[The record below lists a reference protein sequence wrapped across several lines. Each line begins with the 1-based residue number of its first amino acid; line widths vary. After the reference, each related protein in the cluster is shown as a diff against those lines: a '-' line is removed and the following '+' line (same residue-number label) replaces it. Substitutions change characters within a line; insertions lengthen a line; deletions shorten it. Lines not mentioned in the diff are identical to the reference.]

1 MKKPSTTKMCCGLQT
16 HTKVIAI
23 INLLGIGSVATKV
36 VSHVRLAF
44 ETDITEVKI
53 LAIVNVLSNI
63 FWALAVILCLVGAIK
78 RKRFFLIPFMVG
90 QSISILI
97 CSIMCLLIMILGS
110 TVIAWI
116 SGGDSES
123 TGDVPVGEAVGM
135 LVVIVLI
142 VFGVMIGVSVYFL
155 VIVAKF
161 YKECRFTENSY
172 GQPQGMVLEP
182 IGTNEGSKMYVP
194 PDSQKPTLA

>member
-1 MKKPSTTKMCCGLQT
+1 MKKLSTTKMCCGLQT

-23 INLLGIGSVATKV
+23 INLIGIGLGATKV
-36 VSHVRLAF
+36 VSHVRFAF
-44 ETDITEVKI
+44 ETNISEAKA
-53 LAIVNVLSNI
+53 LAIVNVLSNA
-63 FWALAVILCLVGAIK
+63 FWAVAVILCLVGAIK

-97 CSIMCLLIMILGS
+97 CSIACLLIMILGS
-110 TVIAWI
+110 TVIAWV

-123 TGDVPVGEAVGM
+123 TGEIQGGEVVGM

-142 VFGVMIGVSVYFL
+142 FFGATIGVSVYFL
-155 VIVAKF
+155 LIVAKF
-161 YKECRFTENSY
+161 YKECRFTETSY

-182 IGTNEGSKMYVP
+182 TGTNEGSKMYVP
-194 PDSQKPTLA
+194 PDSQKLTLA